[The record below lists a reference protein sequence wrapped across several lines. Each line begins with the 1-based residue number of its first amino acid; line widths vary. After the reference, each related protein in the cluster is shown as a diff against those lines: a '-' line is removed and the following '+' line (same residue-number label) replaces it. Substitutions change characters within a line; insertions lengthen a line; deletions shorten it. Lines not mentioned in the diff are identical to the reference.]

1 MAELINTFSW
11 SFSAASDFEVCRRKR
26 YWSKYGA
33 WGGWDRNAPETA
45 RAAYRLNKMDSRHT
59 LQGRASEEAVRW
71 VLREHQQGRT
81 HTVED
86 AYETAAR
93 PLLNEGWKQSKSGAW
108 RDDPKR
114 NTCLHEHYYPD
125 LHPELDPKWPEQL
138 KEQVC
143 LCIRNFMDTVLPRLA
158 SVRPEDEVRVER
170 MESFDLD
177 GLTIYAIPDYVYQQ
191 DGAWHIHDWKAGRPR
206 SDHMKQLAVYGLW
219 AHLKHGVAP
228 ENIRVYIEYLREGQV
243 AMEVVTPAMLDEA
256 RAFIVETSRD
266 MADYLEDAD
275 PKKNQPRPKEE
286 WDMTPDRNVCA
297 RCNFYELCR
306 PEFEAD

>member
-33 WGGWDRNAPETA
+33 WGGWDRTAPETA

-59 LQGRASEEAVRW
+59 LQGRATEEAVRW
-71 VLREHQQGRT
+71 VLREYQQGGT

-114 NTCLHEHYYPD
+114 HTCLHEHYYPD
-125 LHPELDPKWPEQL
+125 LHADLDPQWPEQL
-138 KEQVC
+138 KDQVC

-158 SVRPEDEVRVER
+158 NVRPEDEVRVER
-170 MESFDLD
+170 MESFELD
-177 GLTIYAIPDYVYQQ
+177 GLTVYAIPDYVYRQNG
-191 DGAWHIHDWKAGRPR
+191 DWHIHDWKAGRPR
-206 SDHMKQLAVYGLW
+206 ADHMKQLAIYGLW

-228 ENIRVYIEYLREGQV
+228 ENIRVYIEYLKEGQV
-243 AMEVVTPAMLDEA
+243 AMEPVTPAMLDEA
-256 RAFIVETSRD
+256 RAFIVESSFD
-266 MADYLEDAD
+266 MADYLLDGDAR
-275 PKKNQPRPKEE
+275 KNKPLPKEE
-286 WDMTPDRNVCA
+286 WDMTPDRRVCA
-297 RCNFYELCR
+297 RCNFYELCK
-306 PEFEAD
+306 PEFE